1 MVTIQS
7 NDLLNWA
14 EWWLCAVQWKQK
26 GVTYVSL
33 TPQKL
38 CSRFIAR
45 DFSFLPTS
53 VYFRSK
59 ETFLPLS
66 LEVSNFADYVRD
78 SLKGTVSKI
87 DQQDLLLVC
96 LLPWQRHCLL
106 PLQGNSLSFISVY
119 LPGAQHYS
127 ESFHTKDM
135 RNKADPTWEGCT
147 RSLKS
152 LSLQLP
158 HIYRLK
164 PTQHRWQF

>member
-1 MVTIQS
+1 MHEC
-7 NDLLNWA
+7 LHWA
-14 EWWLCAVQWKQK
+14 ECWLSLCGSVKTN

-38 CSRFIAR
+38 CSRFVAK
-45 DFSFLPTS
+45 DFSFLPTR

-59 ETFLPLS
+59 ETFLPFS

-78 SLKGTVSKI
+78 SLKGTVSEI

-96 LLPWQRHCLL
+96 LLPRQKHCLF
-106 PLQGNSLSFISVY
+106 PFQGNSLSFIFAY
-119 LPGAQHYS
+119 LPGAPHYRG
-127 ESFHTKDM
+127 SFHTKDV
-135 RNKADPTWEGCT
+135 RNKADPTWEGCA

-164 PTQHRWQF
+164 PTQHR